1 MKRVPLRI
9 RLTAIFALAM
19 GLVLA
24 GAGYLALSRF
34 AESQHEYAHTSAHA
48 IAGEEAYA
56 DLRREL
62 LTSLPIVFVVAT
74 VGAYLLAAAALRPVE
89 RMRAQAAA
97 VTETTPDL
105 RLDVPPGR
113 DEIARLA
120 ATLNDMLER
129 LQAGLE
135 RERRFVGDA
144 SHELRT
150 PLSLL
155 KTELDL
161 ALRRPRSPAE
171 LTVAL
176 TSAGQETQRL
186 VDLAEDLL
194 LLARSDQTDQGG
206 HDRRQGHIVEL
217 APVLERIAARHRAAF
232 PHATLTTACPLGL
245 AVAADRARLERALTN
260 LVANALQ
267 HGGGTVGISASES
280 GGQVQIHVRDHGFG
294 FPVAFLPVAF
304 DRFTRADQARTGA
317 GSGLGLAIVAA
328 IARDAGGSYGA
339 ANRSGGGADVW
350 ISLPAAGEPCAARK

>member
-1 MKRVPLRI
+1 
-9 RLTAIFALAM
+9 LTAIFALAM

-34 AESQHEYAHTSAHA
+34 AESQREYAHTSDHAHA
-48 IAGEEAYA
+48 IASQEAYA

-62 LTSLPIVFVVAT
+62 LTTLPIVFVVAT
-74 VGAYLLAAAALRPVE
+74 AGAYLLAAAALRPVE

-105 RLDVPPGR
+105 RLDVPPSR

-155 KTELDL
+155 KAELDL

-171 LTVAL
+171 LAAAL

-194 LLARSDQTDQGG
+194 LLARSDQTDQRGRDQREG
-206 HDRRQGHIVEL
+206 HAVEL
-217 APVLERIAARHRAAF
+217 APLLERIADRHRVAF
-232 PHATLTTACPLGL
+232 PDSTLTTTCPPGL
-245 AVAADRARLERALTN
+245 MVAADRARLERALTN

-267 HGGGTVGISASES
+267 HGDGTALINAYET
-280 GGQVQIHVRDHGFG
+280 GGQAEIHVRDHGPG
-294 FPVAFLPVAF
+294 FPTTFLPVAF
-304 DRFTRADQARTGA
+304 DRFTRADQARTGG

-328 IARDAGGSYGA
+328 IARDAGGTYGA
-339 ANRSGGGADVW
+339 ANRPGGGADVW
-350 ISLPAAGEPCAARK
+350 ISLPMTRNPTSTKSM